1 MATNNVPEF
10 ANVDEFFRY
19 HLRNKAT
26 DHLRL
31 GQRFVNLYIK
41 GRWPELFYCVSEYE
55 AKQII
60 LTWLADHQY
69 INAMPKQIGSGQA

>member
-10 ANVDEFFRY
+10 KNVEEFFLY
-19 HLRNKAT
+19 HLRNHST
-26 DHLRL
+26 DKQRL

-55 AKQII
+55 SKQMI
-60 LTWLADHQY
+60 LTWLADNQY
-69 INAMPKQIGSGQA
+69 TGTMPKQIGSGQA